1 MSDPQTFVRYG
12 RHTQELT
19 WELVL
24 KRNSIERLKQERPP
38 LRVVEELPELIARG
52 YEAIPEEDIVR
63 LYWYGIAHDKPKV
76 GTFMVRLKV
85 PGGLLRPDQLRAIG
99 EIAGHYG
106 RDYGEL
112 TTRQGIQLH
121 WVAMDKLPNVLDAI
135 ARVGLTTVGAEG
147 DTVRNITSCPV
158 NGINPN
164 EWFDVRS
171 VIEEAA
177 RFFWGNPDYSNLPRK
192 HKFTIS
198 SCPHQCNAPEI
209 HDIALIGVLKDEQPG
224 FAVKVG
230 GGLSAT
236 PRLARDLGVFVPIDE
251 AVTVLAAITDVWQ
264 QNLRYRLSRAKAR
277 IKFLVD
283 DYGPEGVRQMVEAQL
298 GHKLEDFRAPD
309 PVPGDNH
316 LGVHPQK
323 QQGFYYA
330 GFPVPSGRVTG
341 TQLRQIADILEAVG
355 GDIRL
360 TREQNFILG
369 NLPEDRLSWVLDQ
382 MRTVGFPI
390 ERHQLYGTSTACTS
404 HQFCNYSVA
413 ETKEKLDEII
423 ATLEAHYGEEVQ
435 NLTIYMDGCPHACA
449 YHWVGDIGLQGT
461 RTTGPN
467 GTKIEAYDVTLRGG
481 LGLHAAIGRPI
492 LRRIPSAEISQAIV
506 RLVGA
511 WLQERRRLGNH
522 YTFQAFCEAHPNE
535 ELEAIAL
542 GEVAASA
549 LEATD
554 VAFIRIP
561 GPLLELT
568 DGSDVIEVKA
578 PSVRIALEQAGRRY
592 PKLKTAVLTS
602 DGQLHEAFNLYVN
615 EEDIQSLQGLETPL
629 KPGDD
634 LLILLAMSGG

>member
-1 MSDPQTFVRYG
+1 MSETKTFVRYG
-12 RHTQELT
+12 RRTQELN

-38 LRVVEELPELIARG
+38 LRVVEELPELIERG

-99 EIAGHYG
+99 EIAGRYG

-121 WVAMDKLPNVLDAI
+121 WVAMDKLPEVLEAI
-135 ARVGLTTVGAEG
+135 ARAGLTTVGAEG

-158 NGINPN
+158 NGINPD
-164 EWFDVRS
+164 ELFDVRP

-209 HDIALIGVLKDEQPG
+209 HDIALIGVIKDGRPG

-236 PRLARDLGVFVPIDE
+236 PRLARDLGVFVPVDE
-251 AVTVLAAITDVWQ
+251 AVEVLAAITDVWQ
-264 QNLRYRLSRAKAR
+264 DNLRYRLSRAKSR

-283 DYGPEGVRQMVEAQL
+283 DYGPEGVREMVEERL
-298 GHKLEDFRAPD
+298 GRRLEDFQAPD
-309 PVPGDNH
+309 PVPGGNH
-316 LGVHPQK
+316 LGIHRQK
-323 QQGFYYA
+323 QEGFYYA

-355 GDIRL
+355 GDIRF

-369 NLPEDRLSWVLDQ
+369 NIPEDRLAQVLDQ
-382 MRTVGFPI
+382 MRAVGFPI
-390 ERHQLYGTSTACTS
+390 ERHRLYGTSTACTS

-423 ATLEAHYGEEVQ
+423 AELEAHFGDEVQ
-435 NLTIYMDGCPHACA
+435 DLTIYMDGCPHACA
-449 YHWVGDIGLQGT
+449 HHWVGDIGLQGT
-461 RTTGPN
+461 RTAGPN

-481 LGLHAAIGRPI
+481 LGVHAAIGRPI
-492 LRRIPSAEISQAIV
+492 LRRIPSEEISQAIV

-511 WLQERRRLGNH
+511 WLQERRRLGDH
-522 YTFQAFCEAHPNE
+522 YTFQAFCEAHTNE
-535 ELEAIAL
+535 ELQAIAL
-542 GEVAASA
+542 GEVTAEEVEAA
-549 LEATD
+549 D
-554 VAFIRIP
+554 VALIRIP

-568 DGSDVIEVKA
+568 DGSDVVEVRA
-578 PSVRIALEQAGRRY
+578 PTVRVALEQAGRRY
-592 PKLKTAVLTS
+592 PRLKETVLTP
-602 DGQLHEAFNLYVN
+602 DGQLNEAFNLYVN
-615 EEDIQSLQGLETPL
+615 EEDIQGLQGLDTPL
-629 KPGDD
+629 KPGDE
-634 LLILLAMSGG
+634 LLILMAMSGG